1 MGVKE
6 GVNSLRSWELSTS
19 CWTNVWDA
27 GECCAAAKGIVHF
40 NSHFNFHFNFIFYF
54 LYHFLTTLSY
64 ARARSRSEDLEQAQ
78 VFSHLITTFLP
89 FTM

>member
-6 GVNSLRSWELSTS
+6 GVHSLRSWELSTS

-40 NSHFNFHFNFIFYF
+40 NFHFNFLFYF
-54 LYHFLTTLSY
+54 LYHFLTT
-64 ARARSRSEDLEQAQ
+64 
-78 VFSHLITTFLP
+78 FLP
-89 FTM
+89 LTMYTPCGVVLFTLRPLRS